1 MLFEVALVDLPA
13 PPSYQKIAEE
23 ALHLNQLGMNPNR
36 IAVHLNVD
44 RKHVERALRWIS
56 GKPTY

>member
-23 ALHLNQLGMNPNR
+23 ALHLNQLGTG
-36 IAVHLNVD
+36 VF
-44 RKHVERALRWIS
+44 
-56 GKPTY
+56 T